1 MTTFPTTIESAAVPA
16 AGSSYATLTID
27 LDKIGENYRTL
38 KRECFD
44 GAVAAVV
51 KADAYGLGMDKVAP
65 VLAKA
70 GARTFFVAQIEEGI
84 RLRPLLDPVVPGC
97 GIHVLNGL
105 KIGAERGRKIRPDLK
120 MGKIGAEREYEEYG
134 LQPVLNSLAEIDAW
148 KSFNRDR
155 GSFLPAALHI
165 DTGMNRLGLPSS
177 ELAVLT
183 AEPQRLEGLII
194 TLVMSHL
201 ACAERQDHPMNG
213 RQLEAFNAATASLPR
228 YLRSFANSSGIF
240 LGLDYH
246 FELPRPGVALY
257 GVNPT
262 PGRPNPMAQVV
273 GLQAEILQIRQI
285 DAPETVGYGAFH
297 SVDGP
302 SRIATVG
309 VGYADGYLRS
319 LSGKGTAWIGGQ
331 EVPVIGRISMDL
343 MTIDVTGLREQA
355 ARPGAMVDLLAPRD
369 GVDRLAAE
377 AGTIGYEILT
387 SLGGRYRRL
396 YKNVT
401 AA

>member
-105 KIGAERGRKIRPDLK
+105 KIGAER
-120 MGKIGAEREYEEYG
+120 EYEEYG

-165 DTGMNRLGLPSS
+165 DTGIIS
-177 ELAVLT
+177 E
-183 AEPQRLEGLII
+183 
-194 TLVMSHL
+194 
-201 ACAERQDHPMNG
+201 
-213 RQLEAFNAATASLPR
+213 
-228 YLRSFANSSGIF
+228 
-240 LGLDYH
+240 
-246 FELPRPGVALY
+246 
-257 GVNPT
+257 
-262 PGRPNPMAQVV
+262 
-273 GLQAEILQIRQI
+273 
-285 DAPETVGYGAFH
+285 
-297 SVDGP
+297 
-302 SRIATVG
+302 
-309 VGYADGYLRS
+309 
-319 LSGKGTAWIGGQ
+319 WI
-331 EVPVIGRISMDL
+331 
-343 MTIDVTGLREQA
+343 
-355 ARPGAMVDLLAPRD
+355 
-369 GVDRLAAE
+369 
-377 AGTIGYEILT
+377 
-387 SLGGRYRRL
+387 
-396 YKNVT
+396 
-401 AA
+401 